1 MKGIVLAAGYATR
14 LYPLT
19 LNTAKALL
27 PVGGRPIIDHIV
39 DQMLTL
45 PDLDQIMVVSNHRF
59 AGQFDEWARQRT
71 MPEGRVSLTVI
82 DDGTTS
88 ETNRL
93 GAIGDIRFCINRMKL
108 DEDLLVIAGD
118 NLFTYQ
124 LADAWQHFR
133 SHGEDMILAQPLPQ
147 EEDLRRFAIVS
158 VDDQGLVTDLEEK
171 PQQPKSDLAVYAT
184 YFYRRDT
191 LPLFD
196 QYLDEGNNPDS
207 PGHFPVWL
215 YKRKP
220 VRVFFFD
227 GICIDIGTP
236 QSYEDVRTTFPLSV
250 TGEQCRPVNQSQKAA
265 QVL

>member
-1 MKGIVLAAGYATR
+1 M
-14 LYPLT
+14 
-19 LNTAKALL
+19 
-27 PVGGRPIIDHIV
+27 PVSLKNGPDSGRRAI
-39 DQMLTL
+39 
-45 PDLDQIMVVSNHRF
+45 
-59 AGQFDEWARQRT
+59 
-71 MPEGRVSLTVI
+71 GRVALTVV

-88 ETNRL
+88 EANRL
-93 GAIGDIRFCINRMKL
+93 GAIGDIRYCISRMKL
-108 DEDLLVIAGD
+108 DDDLLVIAGD

-158 VDDQGLVTDLEEK
+158 VDDRGLVADLEEK
-171 PQQPKSDLAVYAT
+171 PQQPKSNLAVYAT

-196 QYLDEGNNPDS
+196 QYLAEGNNPDS

-227 GICIDIGTP
+227 GLCIDIGTP
-236 QSYEDVRTTFPLSV
+236 QSYEDVRTTFPCPRLANREVPSERCQKRCKCCPCGL
-250 TGEQCRPVNQSQKAA
+250 GEIGQKCVRFVAIDAA
-265 QVL
+265 E